1 MVAFPSGE
9 AAGEETIASTV
20 RRRAAAGD
28 AGRGQQGRPGLKR
41 PLKPTGTEPVRQ
53 PMVLFSL
60 AAPAVMAASVQAAAR
75 GMRIREGTVLLVC
88 KQSLCQIE
96 QVPDGLQWRGFLC
109 GVDIPRMGS
118 CLISS

>member
-1 MVAFPSGE
+1 MTSSKEKVCEMVAFPSGE
-9 AAGEETIASTV
+9 AAGEETVASTV

-75 GMRIREGTVLLVC
+75 GMRTREGHCVVGLQAIL
-88 KQSLCQIE
+88 
-96 QVPDGLQWRGFLC
+96 VPD
-109 GVDIPRMGS
+109 
-118 CLISS
+118 